1 MTDGG
6 GSGVVMDKM
15 SQLVSRNLHHQAITN
30 IFHAPM
36 SLFDTTPLGRILNL
50 FGKDIDSQYSS
61 PLD

>member
-1 MTDGG
+1 
-6 GSGVVMDKM
+6 MDKM

-50 FGKDIDSQYSS
+50 FGKDIDSQSS
-61 PLD
+61 PPLDG